1 MSEHNKYHKYLRL
14 KRGVLISRIGPDHYL
29 GLPTHGIIVN
39 DPIQLHIAR
48 YFDGTRHTEEIAR
61 GLFCKLSIVEDFAN
75 LLSSEGLLDRDLQ
88 PIRGE
93 NKDLGERLLSLRLGP
108 ESALI
113 THRPGVND
121 AGKNELNNRLQS
133 TILIS
138 GENRLAH
145 TLLVA
150 LQASGFS
157 HTRLIGRTQLS
168 PQITEDDLC
177 GIVVRTSDI
186 GKNRNEFI
194 QELVRS
200 AQITRSP
207 TVPKAMPDLIISTIP
222 LEWDYVQRWMSEGSV
237 HLHINPLIGGEIEI
251 GPLVIPGLTPCLRC
265 VTLMKRDQGI
275 AIDSEFVHTELPSA
289 AIAFVAGLIAL
300 AIGEYFAIGASEFQ
314 AASYWYDLLNPL
326 RPPEQ
331 RHWNFHPECGCR

>member
-1 MSEHNKYHKYLRL
+1 MAEHFNYLRL
-14 KRGVLISRIGPDHYL
+14 KSGVVISSNGTTHYL
-29 GLPTHGIIVN
+29 GLPTRGIVLT
-39 DPIQLHIAR
+39 DPIQLQIAR
-48 YFDGTRHTEEIAR
+48 YFNGERHTKEIAR
-61 GLFCKLSIVEDFAN
+61 GLLCDVAIVENFADI
-75 LLSSEGLLDRDLQ
+75 LTEEGLLDHDEQSSRPASKDFGEQLIALRRD
-88 PIRGE
+88 
-93 NKDLGERLLSLRLGP
+93 P

-113 THRPGVND
+113 TYRVGVKD
-121 AGKNELNNRLQS
+121 AGTRELNARLQS

-157 HTRLIGRTQLS
+157 HTRLIGRNQLAA
-168 PQITEDDLC
+168 QITEADLC

-186 GKNRNEFI
+186 GKNRSEFI
-194 QELVRS
+194 QELIRN

-237 HLHINPLIGGEIEI
+237 HLHINPLIGGAIEI
-251 GPLVIPGLTPCLRC
+251 GPLVIPGFTPCLRC
-265 VTLMKRDQGI
+265 VTLIKRDNGV
-275 AIDSEFVHTELPSA
+275 AVDSEFVRKELPSA
-289 AIAFVAGLIAL
+289 AIAYMSGLIAL
-300 AIGEYFAIGASEFQ
+300 AVAEYFATGASTLL
-314 AASYWYDLLNPL
+314 AASYWYDLLNPF

>member
-1 MSEHNKYHKYLRL
+1 MAEHFKYLRL
-14 KRGVLISRIGPDHYL
+14 KSGVAISSNGTIHYL
-29 GLPTHGIIVN
+29 GLPSRGILLN
-39 DPIQLHIAR
+39 DPIQLQIAR
-48 YFDGTRHTEEIAR
+48 YFNGERHTKEIAR
-61 GLFCKLSIVEDFAN
+61 GLLCDLSIVENFADI
-75 LLSSEGLLDRDLQ
+75 LSEEGLLDHDEQ
-88 PIRGE
+88 PTQSTSKDFGE
-93 NKDLGERLLSLRLGP
+93 QLISLRRDP

-113 THRPGVND
+113 TYRTGVKD
-121 AGKNELNNRLQS
+121 AGTRELNARLQS

-145 TLLVA
+145 SLLVA

-157 HTRLIGRTQLS
+157 HTRLIGRSHLAT
-168 PQITEDDLC
+168 QITEDDLC

-194 QELVRS
+194 QELIRN

-251 GPLVIPGLTPCLRC
+251 GPLVIPGDTPCLRC
-265 VTLMKRDQGI
+265 VTLIKRD
-275 AIDSEFVHTELPSA
+275 AAVAVDSEFVRTELPSA
-289 AIAFVAGLIAL
+289 AIAYVSGLIAL
-300 AIGEYFAIGASEFQ
+300 AVGEYFATGASTLL

-331 RHWNFHPECGCR
+331 RHWNFHPECGCQ